1 MMSANGIAHFR
12 ATTTKSSEGT
22 ITYLQRPS
30 ETLEAGLIAEIHSK
44 RGKKTTIVNNTLL
57 GVMAPNLD
65 DGQGVDASKFLYR
78 KGRFN
83 ASYVLFCS
91 SMMSLPEFQI
101 YKSGGPTS
109 RSRYFMGDDGAEY
122 RWRYQKKLGWTM
134 TKCSSGDEVT
144 QQVRWSSGEGMFM
157 GQKKCALRIHPCTV
171 DIELIVLSFLIVEKK
186 RRESKGDGRETV
198 HVVVDDPIDG
208 GASGAEDGGSATYGE
223 M

>member
-1 MMSANGIAHFR
+1 MDLYLTPDDPENTTMMSANGVAHFR

-44 RGKKTTIVNNTLL
+44 KGKKTTIAKSTLL
-57 GVMAPNLD
+57 GVIAPDVD

-83 ASYVLFCS
+83 AS
-91 SMMSLPEFQI
+91 
-101 YKSGGPTS
+101 
-109 RSRYFMGDDGAEY
+109 RYFMGDDGAEY
-122 RWRYQKKLGWTM
+122 RWKYQKKIGWTM
-134 TKCSSGDEVT
+134 TKCSSGDEIT
-144 QQVRWSSGEGMFM
+144 QQVRWSSGEGMFV
-157 GQKKCALRIHPCTV
+157 GQKKCALRIYPCTI
-171 DIELIVLSFLIVEKK
+171 DIELIVLSFLVVEKK
-186 RRESKGDGRETV
+186 RRESKGDERETV

-208 GASGAEDGGSATYGE
+208 GASGAEEGGSATYGE